1 MLSFTLPAFLF
12 GLTALAIPIALHL
25 MNRAIPLR
33 IVFPSTRFIRR
44 AQLPREGRRQLRD
57 MLLLLLRLLLLTF
70 IVLTFSRPVWQRGLP
85 PNASDEEAET
95 VFLIDV
101 SASLAGADSVERVR
115 AMVGEK
121 LVDLSGQPVGLVLSA
136 NGVLAA
142 IPLTTDHDEIRR
154 HLAELNPTHVA
165 GDHLPG
171 LRKATQLF
179 TTGSQRVITIVSDFQ
194 QTDWQLTRSPELPAD
209 IQVTF
214 LDVSGQRTM
223 NTGIMRVQVTP
234 LNAETARVIVE
245 ARNYGTTPV
254 TRSLEVRIGT
264 QSATA
269 KLELPPLQVRR
280 TALVLPTS
288 PTSRG
293 VATIDSGDDYYD
305 DDTYHFWAGV
315 LPPVRILAVIPGKP
329 EPRKAEELYF
339 VRRALSVRDDGR
351 SFDYAFDSVE
361 AEFFFALDLE
371 ATRVLLLLGAA
382 GYFREQEF
390 KLVKSFLNRGGVAIV
405 TPGKA
410 AAHQFR
416 GLRQYGLLAAEF
428 VGIAGEHTRDDVY
441 GLAWVKPESILGDLF
456 EDPESTDLFLFPIY
470 RYARCRPLRQ
480 TDVLLRMLDDAPA
493 LLESRVGSGRLFAS
507 TFAFHPIWSDLPMT
521 GSFLPLIREMVD
533 SSVPADYGARRVE
546 CGQSIELPRTLL
558 GKNAVD
564 KDALASADTREPG
577 VIVVGDVPHEVN
589 VSRRESVL
597 QQVNLVDLQQ
607 RLGEGSKPGPAASR
621 DTVDRTVPIQLWPH
635 CASLAALFFL
645 LEMLLGVLLDRGE
658 LRGRRQ
664 A

>member
-1 MLSFTLPAFLF
+1 MLSFALPAFLV

-44 AQLPREGRRQLRD
+44 AQLPREGKRQLRD
-57 MLLLLLRLLLLTF
+57 ILLLLLRLLLLTF
-70 IVLTFSRPVWQRGLP
+70 VVLTFSRPTWKRGLT
-85 PNASDEEAET
+85 PNTSGEQTET

-101 SASLAGADSVERVR
+101 SASLAGADSVERVQTI
-115 AMVGEK
+115 VGET
-121 LVDLSGQPVGLVLSA
+121 LVDLGGQPVGLVLSA
-136 NGVLAA
+136 NDVLVAA
-142 IPLTTDHDEIRR
+142 PLATNHDDIRR
-154 HLAELNPTHVA
+154 HLAELKPTHVA

-171 LRKATQLF
+171 LRKAAQLF
-179 TTGSQRVITIVSDFQ
+179 TATGRHVITVVSDFQ
-194 QTDWQLTRSPELPAD
+194 QPDWQLARSPELPAD
-209 IQVTF
+209 IQITF
-214 LDVSGQRTM
+214 LDVLGNRTM
-223 NTGIMRVQVTP
+223 NTGITRVQVTP
-234 LNAETARVIVE
+234 LNADAARVIVE
-245 ARNYGTTPV
+245 ARNYGATPV
-254 TRSLEVRIGT
+254 TRSLDVRIGT

-293 VATIDSGDDYYD
+293 VATLDGGDDYD
-305 DDTYHFWAGV
+305 ADDTYHFWAGV
-315 LPPVRILAVIPGKP
+315 LPPVRILAVIPGES

-339 VRRALSVRDDGR
+339 VRRALSVRDDSR

-361 AEFFFALDLE
+361 AEIFFALDLE
-371 ATRVLLLLGAA
+371 ATQVLLLLGAA

-390 KLVKSFLNRGGVAIV
+390 ELVKGFLDRGGVAIV

-416 GLRQYGLLAAEF
+416 GLRQCGLLETEF
-428 VGIAGEHTRDDVY
+428 AGIAGEHSRDDVY
-441 GLAWVKPESILGDLF
+441 GLAWVKPDSILGNLF

-493 LLESRVGSGRLFAS
+493 ILESRVGSGRLFAS
-507 TFAFHPIWSDLPMT
+507 TFAFHPAWSDLPMT

-533 SSVPADYGARRVE
+533 SVVPPDYGARRVE

-558 GKNAVD
+558 GEKAVAE
-564 KDALASADTREPG
+564 DALANADTREPG
-577 VIVVGDVPHEVN
+577 VIVLGDVPHEVN

-597 QQVNLVDLQQ
+597 QKVNLVDLQQ
-607 RLGEGSKPGPAASR
+607 RLGEGGKPEQAASR
-621 DTVDRTVPIQLWPH
+621 GTAESVPPIQLWPH
-635 CASLAALFFL
+635 CAFLAALFLL
-645 LEMLLGVLLDRGE
+645 LELLLGVVLDRAE